1 MARIFENSL
10 WQARTRYQ
18 LLATVIGERS
28 AIRLQP
34 YIYVSICVLM
44 PSAVNIIMFSHGLGV
59 GWLSPTLT
67 KIQNADSPLDFS
79 VNIDEIS
86 WLGSMLG
93 LGSLFGNL
101 TIAMLMERAGRKAC
115 LYLIAGP
122 NAVIWILIYSA
133 SNVYFLYAARFLCGF
148 TGGAAYV
155 VVPIF
160 TSEMADS
167 SIRGALTS
175 MMMLS
180 VDLGILAGYILS
192 TYLAYHLVPF
202 LAIILPVAYFM
213 ANLMLPETAPYLLKR
228 SQLGAAENS
237 FRYYRNQRA
246 AICEEKSKADF
257 EELRTAVLNQ
267 QLKNSAPLSYKDLLT
282 KPALKGLA
290 ASAVLTLGY
299 QFSGVFSF
307 INYMSDI
314 FKASGSVV
322 DVNTGTI
329 IIGIVQIVGVYTSTI
344 FVDIVGRR
352 LLMLI
357 STFGVGIGCVA
368 FGCFTFFAERYDL
381 SEYNWA
387 PLVLMICICY
397 VANIGL
403 IGIFFL
409 VLVELF
415 PAKIRSLATSVSVVF
430 LSIVLFGALKLFPL
444 MLHHW
449 GISIAMWFSAASAF
463 LTFLYFWL
471 FLQETKGK
479 SMIED

>member
-1 MARIFENSL
+1 MVAIFENSL
-10 WQARTRYQ
+10 LRHKTRYQ
-18 LLATVIGERS
+18 LLATVI
-28 AIRLQP
+28 
-34 YIYVSICVLM
+34 
-44 PSAVNIIMFSHGLGV
+44 VNIITFGHGVGV

-67 KIQNADSPLDFS
+67 KIQTPDSPLDFE
-79 VNIDEIS
+79 VNLAEIS

-93 LGSLFGNL
+93 LGSLCGNL
-101 TIAMLMERAGRKAC
+101 TIALLIERAGRKFC
-115 LYLIAGP
+115 IYLLAGP
-122 NAVIWILIYSA
+122 YACIWILIYCA

-148 TGGAAYV
+148 TGGAGYV

-160 TSEMADS
+160 ISEIADS

-175 MMMLS
+175 MVMLS

-192 TYLAYHLVPF
+192 TYLAYHVVPF

-213 ANLMLPETAPYLLKR
+213 ANIMLPETAPYLLKK
-228 SQLGAAENS
+228 SQLSAAENS
-237 FRYYRNQRA
+237 FRYYRNQRD
-246 AICEEKSKADF
+246 AICEQTSKVNF
-257 EELRTAVLNQ
+257 EELRSAVLAQ
-267 QLKNSAPLSYKDLLT
+267 QNRNATPLSYRDLIT
-282 KPALKGLA
+282 KPALKGFA
-290 ASAVLTLGY
+290 ASIVLSLGY

-314 FKASGSVV
+314 FKASGSIV
-322 DVNTGTI
+322 DVNTATI

-344 FVDIVGRR
+344 LVDIVGRR
-352 LLMLI
+352 VLMLI
-357 STFGVGIGCVA
+357 STLGVGIGCIA
-368 FGCFTFFAERYDL
+368 FGCFTYFAESHDL
-381 SEYNWA
+381 TDYNWL
-387 PLVLMICICY
+387 PLVLMIFICY

-415 PAKIRSLATSVSVVF
+415 PVKIRSLATSLSVIF
-430 LSIVLFGALKLFPL
+430 LSVLVFGTLKLFPL
-444 MLHHW
+444 MLHYW
-449 GISIAMWFSAASAF
+449 GISITMWFSAASGL

>member
-1 MARIFENSL
+1 MSKMFQNSL
-10 WQARTRYQ
+10 MQPKTRYQ
-18 LLATVIGERS
+18 LLATI
-28 AIRLQP
+28 I
-34 YIYVSICVLM
+34 
-44 PSAVNIIMFSHGLGV
+44 VNIITFGHGVGV

-67 KIQNADSPLDFS
+67 KIQQSDSPLEFQ

-93 LGSLFGNL
+93 LGSLCGNL
-101 TIAMLMERAGRKAC
+101 TIALLIERAGRKFCIYLLAGPYAC
-115 LYLIAGP
+115 L
-122 NAVIWILIYSA
+122 WILIYCA

-148 TGGAAYV
+148 TGGAGYL

-160 TSEMADS
+160 ISEIADS
-167 SIRGALTS
+167 RIRGALTS
-175 MMMLS
+175 MVMLS

-192 TYLAYHLVPF
+192 TYLAYHIVPF
-202 LAIILPVAYFM
+202 LAIILPVAYFA
-213 ANLMLPETAPYLLKR
+213 ANFMLPETAPYLLKH
-228 SQLGAAENS
+228 SKLVAAEHS
-237 FRYYRNQRA
+237 FKYYRNQRNEA
-246 AICEEKSKADF
+246 SNSEFD
-257 EELRTAVLNQ
+257 ELCLGVSTQ
-267 QLKNSAPLSYKDLLT
+267 QAKNAEPLSYKDLIT
-282 KPALKGLA
+282 KQALKAFAG
-290 ASAVLTLGY
+290 SVVLSLGY

-322 DVNTGTI
+322 DVNTATI
-329 IIGIVQIVGVYTSTI
+329 IIGVVQIVGVYTSTI

-357 STFGVGIGCVA
+357 STLGVGIGCIA
-368 FGCFTFFAERYDL
+368 FGCFTLFAENYDL
-381 SEYNWA
+381 SSFDWL
-387 PLVLMICICY
+387 PLVMMISICY

-415 PAKIRSLATSVSVVF
+415 PAKIRSIATSISVLF
-430 LSIVLFGALKLFPL
+430 LSALVFCTLKIFPL
-444 MLHHW
+444 MLHYW
-449 GISIAMWFSAASAF
+449 GITYTMWFSGTAGL